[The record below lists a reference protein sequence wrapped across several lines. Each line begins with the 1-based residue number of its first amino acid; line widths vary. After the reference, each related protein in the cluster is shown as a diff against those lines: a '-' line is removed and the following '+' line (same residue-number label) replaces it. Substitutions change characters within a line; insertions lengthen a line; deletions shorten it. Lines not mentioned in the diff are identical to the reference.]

1 MSGQEPTRS
10 QSTTSLARFYNSS
23 ASAANGGRAPG
34 DENLNDPKLDF
45 CNAFWGVDQKGYD
58 VVMARLR
65 GAGRTIDEL
74 RAFWKERSVRSYTF
88 IESCPYLC
96 IGPGS

>member
-10 QSTTSLARFYNSS
+10 QSTTSLSRFYNSS
-23 ASAANGGRAPG
+23 AANGGRPAG
-34 DENLNDPKLDF
+34 AEDTNDPRLDF
-45 CNAFWGVDQKGYD
+45 CNSFWGVDNRGYD

-74 RAFWKERSVRSYTF
+74 KAFWKERSVLHS
-88 IESCPYLC
+88 LQM
-96 IGPGS
+96 GVM